1 MWIRIGEKPT
11 GRRLFRVCAAASLA
25 AVLFGG
31 LFLLACWAT
40 TDFDVAAGRVLGYLG
55 LMLVGVLGAAV
66 LMHYPWSPGW
76 AAANGCKPDAEQDA
90 APDRRGR

>member
-1 MWIRIGEKPT
+1 VWIRIGEKPT

-40 TDFDVAAGRVLGYLG
+40 ADFDVAAGRELGYLG
-55 LMLVGVLGAAV
+55 LVLVGILGAAV
-66 LMHYPWSPGW
+66 LMYYPWSPRW
-76 AAANGCKPDAEQDA
+76 AAANGCRPNAE
-90 APDRRGR
+90 PPYGL